1 MNINLCLMTPL
12 LKSNLGIVDR
22 YNFRLRRFGRG
33 LSAGSNFVNQLES
46 LTDTLIRKEQF
57 LSVPDPQNVV
67 LASSRLVAFLDDLT
81 G

>member
-22 YNFRLRRFGRG
+22 YNFRFRRFGRG

-67 LASSRLVAFLDDLT
+67 FSSSRLVAFLDDLA